1 VQRALTANA
10 KDGCAIKPCLAS
22 VNKSNSS
29 RCESPGVRSLKR
41 NDAMNTLNRF
51 TLGTVAAALLLGL
64 GGCAGMSAQDKS
76 TAIGAGVGAVG
87 GAVLTGG
94 SAVGTVGGA
103 AVGGVIGHEV
113 AK

>member
-1 VQRALTANA
+1 MKTNPKLV
-10 KDGCAIKPCLAS
+10 
-22 VNKSNSS
+22 
-29 RCESPGVRSLKR
+29 
-41 NDAMNTLNRF
+41 
-51 TLGTVAAALLLGL
+51 LGAVAAAMLLGL

-113 AK
+113 GD

>member
-1 VQRALTANA
+1 MKTML
-10 KDGCAIKPCLAS
+10 
-22 VNKSNSS
+22 
-29 RCESPGVRSLKR
+29 
-41 NDAMNTLNRF
+41 RF
-51 TLGTVAAALLLGL
+51 TLGSFAAALLLGL

-113 AK
+113 GD